1 MNKKKQ
7 IGAIALIVVI
17 VIAVLFFSVK
27 MLVGNGT
34 ASDTG
39 PIYATTPVT
48 MGNIDVGVRSKGQLQ
63 PTYGGGIRVP
73 GGYSY
78 GAPQINYTVEEIL
91 IEEGD
96 EVTEGQL
103 LIKLVSNEL
112 EVSLESKKDK
122 YDALIEELAEITGKS
137 KSEVLSINPAKGI
150 VLTSPISGRIAG
162 LNAEIGDTL
171 TIGHIVT
178 SVVDDS
184 RFKLKAKLQTGD
196 LKYVKAGS
204 TVKMKFPY
212 FDGYIDG
219 VVESINSSP
228 IPADSSGD
236 DDFAGNFVYLAY
248 IVGEN
253 PGLIQQNMKC
263 LVGVPL
269 EGDQVKMF
277 EEKAVVDGFMD
288 EEKLINKVEAIV
300 TDVHVFDYESIE
312 AGAPIVSLS
321 GEEMQETIREKL
333 EALRE
338 LQSEISDLRSQ
349 FDNLEIYS
357 TMNGVVSYLETKVGE
372 SVSQGRWLGDIY
384 NTGKMMLNVQVD
396 DIDIIN
402 VRQGAI
408 VNVTVDAV
416 PGEKFE
422 GKVTNVSS
430 RGNTSGGVTK
440 FDVFIEVTGG
450 AGLRP
455 GMQGT
460 AYIDAGHADNVLL
473 IPIEAVFEENGEE
486 MVEIL
491 VEGIPQLVK
500 VELGL
505 MNDRHAEVVSGLEI
519 DQLVITGGT
528 SDLLPSEHI
537 KADDSFI
544 PDTGN
549 DDNSENE

>member
-1 MNKKKQ
+1 MKKNKQ
-7 IGAIALIVVI
+7 IGAIALIVILV
-17 VIAVLFFSVK
+17 VAVLFFSVK
-27 MLVGNGT
+27 FLVGNGAT
-34 ASDTG
+34 AETG
-39 PIYATTPVT
+39 PIYATMPVT
-48 MGNIDVGVRSKGQLQ
+48 MGDIDVGVRTKGQLQ

-78 GAPQINYTVEEIL
+78 GAPQVNYTVQEL
-91 IEEGD
+91 LVEEGD
-96 EVTEGQL
+96 EVSEGQL

-112 EVSLESKKDK
+112 ETSLESKKDK
-122 YDALIEELAEITGKS
+122 YEALIEELAEITGKD
-137 KSEVLSINPAKGI
+137 KSEVLSINPAKGV
-150 VLTSPISGRIAG
+150 VLTSPISGRISG
-162 LNAEIGDTL
+162 LNAEIGDKL

-178 SVVDDS
+178 SIVDDS
-184 RFKLKAKLQTGD
+184 QFKLKAKLQTGD

-204 TVKMKFPY
+204 KVKMKFPY

-228 IPADSSGD
+228 IPADGSGD
-236 DDFAGNFVYLAY
+236 DFSGNFVYLAY
-248 IVGEN
+248 IVGDN
-253 PGLIQQNMKC
+253 PGLVQQNMKC
-263 LVGVPL
+263 LVGVPT
-269 EGDQVKMF
+269 EDNQVKMF
-277 EEKAVVDGFMD
+277 AEKATVDGFMD
-288 EEKLINKVEAIV
+288 EEKIINKVEAIV
-300 TDVHVFDYESIE
+300 TDVHVFDFESIE

-321 GEEMQETIREKL
+321 GEEMQDTIREKL
-333 EALRE
+333 EELRE

-505 MNDRHAEVVSGLEI
+505 MNDRHAEVVSGLEV